1 MNTPRFSHIAAFC
14 HTQVKPQAAPWVS
27 FLVPSLQ
34 SVCSEKTHC
43 LPYTTKSSMAEL
55 TVTTLKSQ
63 PNSCSSLQQINGPC
77 WCSLQAEH
85 SYSLLNNFCPL
96 FITWIFISNPN
107 WDSREHELP
116 FPIQLNLPRWDTYL
130 QEAFSIFSMACL
142 QLLWTR
148 AVEEPCRIR
157 SFLVGFAR
165 GYQCFT
171 TALQK

>member
-14 HTQVKPQAAPWVS
+14 HTQVKPQVAPWVS
-27 FLVPSLQ
+27 FLVPSVQ
-34 SVCSEKTHC
+34 SSLSAQRRHIA
-43 LPYTTKSSMAEL
+43 SL
-55 TVTTLKSQ
+55 TPLSQ

-85 SYSLLNNFCPL
+85 SYSLLNKFCPL

-130 QEAFSIFSMACL
+130 QEAFSIFSVACL